1 MVELWARDF
10 DKGAFDNCTP
20 QNKLYF
26 SFDGAAPIYSKVN
39 EEHFYKVV
47 NGESVNA
54 TAAEYTQGKA
64 YKWLPASRTAGKV
77 WTSSSDF
84 NVKISVWD
92 EAWNTDYCTV
102 VLSVRAA
109 ENGSRIAGT
118 VATTNSQYVQGVNV
132 TFETNMPEYPK
143 TVQTSANGTFEMS
156 NYNGL
161 TYKITADKGGDYLN
175 GVSTLDLVLIQRHIL
190 GLQVLDSNY
199 KLIAADANNDGKV
212 TASDLTDLRKLIL
225 GINSSL
231 PNNSSWR
238 FPVAGTPV
246 LTSPVVQF
254 TEAINITNLSSEMT
268 NQNFVAI
275 KIGDVNGNV
284 STSVNSPEVESRS
297 NANVEMSVAEASIAA
312 GEVVEIPVTA
322 ANFSEVSGFQYTMN
336 LNGASFVGVQS
347 GVLEVNA
354 NNVGVISDN
363 VVTMSYA
370 STEAVN
376 ANEGAVLFTLTVKA
390 DKAMKVSEMISLNS
404 EVTRAESYNSDLKVG
419 KVSLGVRTA
428 PVAGI
433 ELFQNEPNPFKGM
446 TTVSFEMPEAATA
459 TLSVYDVT
467 GKVVTVRNINAI
479 KGLNSEIFTKDQ
491 LGVSGVLY
499 YTLVSGD
506 YTATK
511 KMIIVE

>member
-1 MVELWARDF
+1 M
-10 DKGAFDNCTP
+10 
-20 QNKLYF
+20 
-26 SFDGAAPIYSKVN
+26 
-39 EEHFYKVV
+39 
-47 NGESVNA
+47 
-54 TAAEYTQGKA
+54 
-64 YKWLPASRTAGKV
+64 
-77 WTSSSDF
+77 
-84 NVKISVWD
+84 
-92 EAWNTDYCTV
+92 
-102 VLSVRAA
+102 
-109 ENGSRIAGT
+109 
-118 VATTNSQYVQGVNV
+118 
-132 TFETNMPEYPK
+132 
-143 TVQTSANGTFEMS
+143 
-156 NYNGL
+156 
-161 TYKITADKGGDYLN
+161 
-175 GVSTLDLVLIQRHIL
+175 
-190 GLQVLDSNY
+190 
-199 KLIAADANNDGKV
+199 IAADANNDGKV

-225 GINSSL
+225 GITTTL
-231 PNNSSWR
+231 PNNASWR

-268 NQNFVAI
+268 NQNFVAV

-376 ANEGAVLFTLTVKA
+376 TNEGAVLFTLTVKA

-419 KVSLGVRTA
+419 RVSLGVRTA

-446 TTVSFEMPEAATA
+446 TTVSFEMPVASTA
-459 TLSVYDVT
+459 TLSVHDVT

-506 YTATK
+506 FTATK

>member
-1 MVELWARDF
+1 M
-10 DKGAFDNCTP
+10 
-20 QNKLYF
+20 
-26 SFDGAAPIYSKVN
+26 
-39 EEHFYKVV
+39 
-47 NGESVNA
+47 NG
-54 TAAEYTQGKA
+54 
-64 YKWLPASRTAGKV
+64 
-77 WTSSSDF
+77 
-84 NVKISVWD
+84 
-92 EAWNTDYCTV
+92 
-102 VLSVRAA
+102 
-109 ENGSRIAGT
+109 NGSRVSGT
-118 VATTNSQYVQGVNV
+118 VATASGQGVKDV
-132 TFETNMPEYPK
+132 TVEFATNAPEYPK
-143 TVQTSANGTFEMS
+143 ASQTLVNGTFGEEHPNGF
-156 NYNGL
+156 NYTVKAAKNS
-161 TYKITADKGGDYLN
+161 DYLN
-175 GVSTLDLVLIQRHIL
+175 GVSTLDLVMIQRHIL
-190 GLQVLDSNY
+190 GLQALDSNY

-225 GINSSL
+225 GVTTAL
-231 PNNSSWR
+231 PNNTSWK
-238 FPVAGTPV
+238 FPVAGTSV
-246 LTSPVVQF
+246 GTSP
-254 TEAINITNLSSEMT
+254 ITCVELIEIENLSADKA
-268 NQNFVAI
+268 NQNFVAV

-312 GEVVEIPVTA
+312 GEVVEVPVTA
-322 ANFSEVSGFQYTMN
+322 DNFSEVSGFQYTMN

-354 NNVGVISDN
+354 NNIGVISDN

-404 EVTRAESYNSDLKVG
+404 EVTRAESYNGDLKVG

-506 YTATK
+506 FTATK